1 MISFQ
6 NYGSFVFLNKKG
18 PSSQLNEVF
27 TRKLAFEHN
36 LHLKKLF
43 GVKDQHLI
51 LMEKK
56 FKVRVTTGKD
66 CIIIKGREEDVSK
79 VYRLLQN
86 LLDLLTKDFIFRN
99 RDFKFILSLWEENDN
114 PDIKKI
120 FSERI
125 EITSEKGY
133 INPRSVVQYEYIYAI
148 DNFDVVIGIGPAG
161 TGKTYLAMAKAVS
174 ALQKK
179 KFGRIVLVRP
189 AVEAGEKLGF
199 LPGDILEKV
208 NPYLRP
214 LYDALY
220 DMVGMEQARQM
231 VENGIVEIAPLA
243 FMRGR
248 TLNDSC
254 IILDE
259 AQNSTPEQMKMF
271 LTRLGF
277 NSKVV
282 ITGDITQIDLPGHQK
297 SGLVETQHILK
308 EIKDIEFIYFSERDV
323 VRNDVV
329 KKVIKAY
336 EKYEEKKYS

>member
-1 MISFQ
+1 MNDF
-6 NYGSFVFLNKKG
+6 FTKKLTLE
-18 PSSQLNEVF
+18 PN
-27 TRKLAFEHN
+27 HY
-36 LHLKKLF
+36 LHLKELF
-43 GVKDQHLI
+43 GVNDQHLI
-51 LMEKK
+51 LTENK
-56 FKVRVTTGKD
+56 FNVRVTTGKD
-66 CIIIKGREEDVSK
+66 CVIIKGRNEEVSQ
-79 VYRLLQN
+79 VYNLFQN
-86 LLDLLTKDFIFRN
+86 LLDLLNKGFVFRN
-99 RDFKFILSLWEENDN
+99 RDFKFILSLWSENDN

-125 EITSEKGY
+125 EIASAKGY
-133 INPRSVVQYEYIYAI
+133 INPRSMVQYEYVYAI
-148 DNFDVVIGIGPAG
+148 DNFDIVIGIGPAG
-161 TGKTYLAMAKAVS
+161 TGKTYLAVAKAVS
-174 ALQKK
+174 EVQKK

-189 AVEAGEKLGF
+189 AVEAGEKIGF

-220 DMVGMEQARQM
+220 DMVGTEQVRQM
-231 VENGIVEIAPLA
+231 IENGMVEIAPLA

-248 TLNDSC
+248 TLNDSF

-297 SGLVETQHILK
+297 SGLVETQYILK
-308 EIKDIEFIYFSERDV
+308 GINNIEFIHFSERDV

-329 KKVIKAY
+329 KKVVRAY
-336 EKYEEKKYS
+336 EKYEEKKH

>member
-1 MISFQ
+1 
-6 NYGSFVFLNKKG
+6 
-18 PSSQLNEVF
+18 LNEIF
-27 TRKLAFEHN
+27 TQKLLLEDN
-36 LHLKKLF
+36 NHLKKLV
-43 GVKDQHLI
+43 GVKDQHLNLI
-51 LMEKK
+51 EKK
-56 FKVRVTTGKD
+56 FKVRLVTGKD
-66 CIIIKGREEDVSK
+66 SIIVKGKEEDVFS
-79 VYRLLQN
+79 VHRLLQN
-86 LLDLLTKDFIFRN
+86 LLDLLTKGFILRS
-99 RDFKFILSLWEENDN
+99 RDFKFILSLWAENDN

-125 EITSEKGY
+125 EMDSEKGY
-133 INPRSVVQYEYIYAI
+133 ITPRSVVQYEYIYAI

-179 KFGRIVLVRP
+179 KFGRLVLVRP

-199 LPGDILEKV
+199 LPGDIVEKI

-248 TLNDSC
+248 TLNDSF

-277 NSKVV
+277 NSKFV
-282 ITGDITQIDLPGHQK
+282 ITGDITQIDLPDHQK
-297 SGLVETQHILK
+297 SGLVETQNILK
-308 EIKDIEFIYFSERDV
+308 GIKDIEFIHFSERDV

-336 EKYEEKKYS
+336 EKYEEKYR

>member
-1 MISFQ
+1 MSELYTQ
-6 NYGSFVFLNKKG
+6 
-18 PSSQLNEVF
+18 
-27 TRKLAFEHN
+27 KLVFEHN
-36 LHLKKLF
+36 HLSRKLF

-51 LMEKK
+51 LIEKK

-66 CIIIKGREEDVSK
+66 CILIKGEEEDASK

-99 RDFKFILSLWEENDN
+99 RDFKFILSLWEDNDN

-125 EITSEKGY
+125 ETTSEKGY
-133 INPRSVVQYEYIYAI
+133 ITPRSIVQYEYVYAI

-179 KFGRIVLVRP
+179 KLGRIVLVRP
-189 AVEAGEKLGF
+189 AVEAGEKLGY
-199 LPGDILEKV
+199 LPGDILEKI

-231 VENGIVEIAPLA
+231 VENGIVEIASLA

-248 TLNDSC
+248 TLNDSF

-308 EIKDIEFIYFSERDV
+308 GVKDIEFIHFSERDV

-336 EKYEEKKYS
+336 EKYEEKKYC

>member
-1 MISFQ
+1 MLISEPHP
-6 NYGSFVFLNKKG
+6 LNK
-18 PSSQLNEVF
+18 
-27 TRKLAFEHN
+27 AFSKNIVLEHN
-36 LHLKKLF
+36 NHLKELF
-43 GVKDQHLI
+43 GIQDQRLGLI
-51 LMEKK
+51 EKK
-56 FKVRVTTGKD
+56 FHVRLTTSKD
-66 CIIIKGREEDVSK
+66 QLTILGEEENVAK
-79 VYRLLQN
+79 VYRLLQILLN
-86 LLDLLTKDFIFRN
+86 LMAQGFIFRN
-99 RDFKFILSLWEENDN
+99 LDFKFILSLWAENDE

-125 EITSEKGY
+125 ELSSEKGY
-133 INPRSVVQYEYIYAI
+133 ITPRSVVQYEYIYAI

-161 TGKTYLAMAKAVS
+161 TGKTYLAMAKAAS

-189 AVEAGEKLGF
+189 AVEAGEKLGY

-220 DMVGMEQARQM
+220 DMVGTEKARQM
-231 VENGIVEIAPLA
+231 LENGVVEIAPLA

-248 TLNDSC
+248 TLNDSF

-271 LTRLGF
+271 LTRLGL
-277 NSKVV
+277 NSKMV
-282 ITGDITQIDLPGHQK
+282 ITGDITQIDLPNHQK
-297 SGLVETQHILK
+297 SGLVETQYILQK
-308 EIKDIEFIYFSERDV
+308 IKDIKFIHFSDQDV
-323 VRNDVV
+323 IRNDLV

-336 EKYEEKKYS
+336 EKYEEKRN

>member
-1 MISFQ
+1 LSELYTQ
-6 NYGSFVFLNKKG
+6 
-18 PSSQLNEVF
+18 
-27 TRKLAFEHN
+27 KLVFEHN
-36 LHLKKLF
+36 HLSRKLF

-51 LMEKK
+51 LIEKK

-66 CIIIKGREEDVSK
+66 CILIKGEEEDASK
-79 VYRLLQN
+79 VYRLLQK
-86 LLDLLTKDFIFRN
+86 LLDLLTKDFVFRN
-99 RDFKFILSLWEENDN
+99 RDFKFILSLWEDNDN

-125 EITSEKGY
+125 ETTSEKGY
-133 INPRSVVQYEYIYAI
+133 ITPRSIVQYEYVYAI

-179 KFGRIVLVRP
+179 KLGRIVLVRP
-189 AVEAGEKLGF
+189 AVEAGEKLGY
-199 LPGDILEKV
+199 LPGDILEKI

-248 TLNDSC
+248 TLNDSF

-259 AQNSTPEQMKMF
+259 AQNAPSYFKISFDYQSKNENTTK
-271 LTRLGF
+271 TTTK
-277 NSKVV
+277 NS
-282 ITGDITQIDLPGHQK
+282 
-297 SGLVETQHILK
+297 
-308 EIKDIEFIYFSERDV
+308 
-323 VRNDVV
+323 N
-329 KKVIKAY
+329 
-336 EKYEEKKYS
+336 